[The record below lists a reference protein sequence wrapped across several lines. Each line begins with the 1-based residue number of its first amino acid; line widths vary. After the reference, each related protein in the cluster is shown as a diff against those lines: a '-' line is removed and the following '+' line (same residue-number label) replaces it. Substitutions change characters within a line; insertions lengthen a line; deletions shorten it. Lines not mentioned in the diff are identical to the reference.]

1 MHLLNDVLPRFSS
14 PVHQPGGKPA
24 PTGLNEVESALAAIH
39 QNSAERIAEIV
50 FWLKALVTSAFKRLW
65 QHLGQH
71 IGRPLAAWL
80 QPRFDWQYD
89 HYLQGAADCADL
101 EYRMRNWDRR
111 QRGWL

>member
-1 MHLLNDVLPRFSS
+1 MHLLNDVLPRFPM

-50 FWLKALVTSAFKRLW
+50 FWLEALVTSAFKRL
-65 QHLGQH
+65 GQ
-71 IGRPLAAWL
+71 RLASWL

-101 EYRMRNWDRR
+101 ENRMRNWDRR

>member
-1 MHLLNDVLPRFSS
+1 MHLLNDVLPRFPR

-50 FWLKALVTSAFKRLW
+50 FWLEALVTSAFKRL
-65 QHLGQH
+65 GQ
-71 IGRPLAAWL
+71 RLASWL